1 MTEHVHEWGTRHKR
15 HSIYGD
21 VIEVW
26 CPICCTVM
34 PWIEAKR
41 RLNATERLSAEIV
54 NGLLEGDDSP
64 DLLIYE
70 RVALRAYADILE
82 GKDD

>member
-1 MTEHVHEWGTRHKR
+1 
-15 HSIYGD
+15 
-21 VIEVW
+21 
-26 CPICCTVM
+26 M

>member
-1 MTEHVHEWGTRHKR
+1 MTEHVCEWVWDIRENDAWFFCKDPYCKR
-15 HSIYGD
+15 PMGAL
-21 VIEVW
+21 E
-26 CPICCTVM
+26 
-34 PWIEAKR
+34 IEA

-70 RVALRAYADILE
+70 RVALRAYANILE

>member
-82 GKDD
+82 DIR